1 MKRIGISGRLPIIL
15 ACFAAAFSI
24 PAFLGSYDL
33 HVLMLGLLSALVA
46 FSLNF
51 TLGYVGQPNFGHGAL
66 FGFGAYASAVVTV
79 KLGVPF
85 GVSLIIGMVVAGV
98 VGLLVGYITLQLR
111 GAYFCMV
118 TIAIG
123 QVFMLLSTNFVPLTG
138 GPMGMAG
145 VSSPTIFGLD
155 GRQTL
160 WTFAILMLGVM
171 IWLTW
176 MLEKSVV
183 GRAWIAIRESETLSK
198 ALGINSFRYAMLAY
212 VVGSVF
218 AGAAGSLYAHYVG
231 FVDPTI
237 FAFSWSSMAVVSV
250 AMGGRG
256 TILGPLVGG
265 LLVTLLPEYFRV
277 ASLWRLPMFGLVL
290 ILVITFIPDGL
301 VKLPQ
306 YFKEKRNNKSG
317 KAIMEK
323 TA

>member
-1 MKRIGISGRLPIIL
+1 MKRIGISGRSLIIL
-15 ACFAAAFSI
+15 LCFAVAFSL
-24 PAFLGSYDL
+24 PAVLGIYDL
-33 HVLMLGLLSALVA
+33 HVVMLGLLTAILAL
-46 FSLNF
+46 SLNF

-66 FGFGAYASAVVTV
+66 FGFGAYASAIVTL

-85 GVSLIIGMVVAGV
+85 GVSFVVAMVVAGV
-98 VGLLVGYITLQLR
+98 VGFFVGYITLQLR

-123 QVFMLLSTNFVPLTG
+123 QVFLLLATNFVPLTG
-138 GPMGMAG
+138 GPMGLAG
-145 VSSPTIFGLD
+145 VTSPEIFGIGGD
-155 GRQTL
+155 ETL
-160 WTFAILMLGVM
+160 WIFAILMLGVM

-198 ALGINSFRYAMLAY
+198 ALGINSFQYAMLAY
-212 VVGSVF
+212 VIGSIF

-237 FAFSWSSMAVVSV
+237 FAFSWSSMTVVAV

-256 TILGPLVGG
+256 TILGPLIGG
-265 LLVTLLPEYFRV
+265 LLVTLLPEYLRV

-290 ILVITFIPDGL
+290 ILIIVFIPDGL
-301 VKLPQ
+301 VKLPK
-306 YFKEKRNNKSG
+306 YLKEKRNAKLE
-317 KAIMEK
+317 KALTEK
-323 TA
+323 PV